1 MGTIVS
7 ILLGLLALLC
17 AVSTKIIADEFKS
30 WAPLL
35 VRSLIAVAVRRLPA
49 EERSRFSE
57 EWQSHVNDVP
67 GDLGKVIVATGYL
80 LAAWK
85 IAFEPFAFQKRLLD
99 LCFSLCAIVGLFP
112 LTLLIALAIKLDDG
126 GPILDHETRVGQHG
140 KKIRVYKF
148 RTTALC
154 AAWDVEP
161 HPDEQYTRTGFILE
175 RSAIVQLPV
184 YLSVLKGDMSVVGPR
199 PRSDEDRRSADDSYL
214 SCKPGITGL
223 LHISGT
229 AYSQSRSIMLD
240 LKIIFLGSSEVIA
253 YLVRRLLS

>member
-85 IAFEPFAFQKRLLD
+85 IAFEPFAFQSAYWISVFRCARLLV
-99 LCFSLCAIVGLFP
+99 CFPSPC
-112 LTLLIALAIKLDDG
+112 
-126 GPILDHETRVGQHG
+126 
-140 KKIRVYKF
+140 
-148 RTTALC
+148 
-154 AAWDVEP
+154 
-161 HPDEQYTRTGFILE
+161 
-175 RSAIVQLPV
+175 
-184 YLSVLKGDMSVVGPR
+184 
-199 PRSDEDRRSADDSYL
+199 
-214 SCKPGITGL
+214 
-223 LHISGT
+223 
-229 AYSQSRSIMLD
+229 
-240 LKIIFLGSSEVIA
+240 
-253 YLVRRLLS
+253 